1 MKMRTMNRSHLKLFF
16 FFFKL
21 FLVWAF
27 ELSKERWVP
36 RSVWDPSTPSA
47 AAIRFTDHAHRGCCS
62 HLERLCFRVGGY
74 DKEVVAGREKKKVYL
89 CMTGS
94 LFCTGE
100 FNTILQ
106 INSNTKKKRYP
117 EKETKEPP
125 TPCPHSVAEGWSGCN
140 FSS

>member
-1 MKMRTMNRSHLKLFF
+1 M
-16 FFFKL
+16 
-21 FLVWAF
+21 
-27 ELSKERWVP
+27 
-36 RSVWDPSTPSA
+36 WDPSTPSA
-47 AAIRFTDHAHRGCCS
+47 AVIRFTDHAHRGCCS

-106 INSNTKKKRYP
+106 INSNTKKKDTQKR
-117 EKETKEPP
+117 KLRSPP
-125 TPCPHSVAEGWSGCN
+125 PPAPIQWLKVGQGVISHPKQKALHSHSRLVPWLCHQLFLSC
-140 FSS
+140 FKLRDSFLCL